1 MPFSE
6 GLRLFEA
13 AMCGRYSGRC
23 DRKTSRSLLDLI
35 EARVQSVLALQQDS
49 LGRAAERMGA
59 VIRVSKR

>member
-1 MPFSE
+1 
-6 GLRLFEA
+6 
-13 AMCGRYSGRC
+13 MCGRYSGRC